1 MWSNPVTVLPSCE
14 TYDDQRQKRLLWL
27 KLFEGGNSKW
37 HISVIAP
44 SFSVKV
50 RNRNLRQRARLHRMK
65 TVKHYYKEEKQRL
78 KKREKKKKKR
88 ILTALDQASRKRF
101 TFEYGRCSSKRTEF
115 ARKRRKQ
122 DREERKAPLH
132 STEKRRERAIRM
144 QTSPISHYNH
154 NKWVVL
160 E

>member
-1 MWSNPVTVLPSCE
+1 MTHFCDCTKLLCE
-14 TYDDQRQKRLLWL
+14 SQKQKPEATSQTAQDEDRQALLQR
-27 KLFEGGNSKW
+27 G
-37 HISVIAP
+37 
-44 SFSVKV
+44 
-50 RNRNLRQRARLHRMK
+50 K
-65 TVKHYYKEEKQRL
+65 TEIKEE
-78 KKREKKKKKR
+78 REKKKKKR

-101 TFEYGRCSSKRTEF
+101 TFEYGRCPSKRTEY

>member
-1 MWSNPVTVLPSCE
+1 MTHFCDCTKLRCE
-14 TYDDQRQKRLLWL
+14 SQKQKPEATSQTAQDEDRQALLQR
-27 KLFEGGNSKW
+27 G
-37 HISVIAP
+37 
-44 SFSVKV
+44 
-50 RNRNLRQRARLHRMK
+50 K
-65 TVKHYYKEEKQRL
+65 TEIKEER
-78 KKREKKKKKR
+78 KKKKKR

>member
-1 MWSNPVTVLPSCE
+1 MTHFCDCTKLLCE
-14 TYDDQRQKRLLWL
+14 SQKQKPEATSQTAQDEDRQALLQR
-27 KLFEGGNSKW
+27 G
-37 HISVIAP
+37 
-44 SFSVKV
+44 
-50 RNRNLRQRARLHRMK
+50 K
-65 TVKHYYKEEKQRL
+65 TEIKEE
-78 KKREKKKKKR
+78 REKKKKKR
-88 ILTALDQASRKRF
+88 ILTALDQASGKRF
-101 TFEYGRCSSKRTEF
+101 TFEYGRCPSKRTEY

>member
-1 MWSNPVTVLPSCE
+1 MTHFCDCTKLLCE
-14 TYDDQRQKRLLWL
+14 SQKQKPEATSQTAQDEDRQALLQR
-27 KLFEGGNSKW
+27 G
-37 HISVIAP
+37 
-44 SFSVKV
+44 
-50 RNRNLRQRARLHRMK
+50 K
-65 TVKHYYKEEKQRL
+65 TEIKEE
-78 KKREKKKKKR
+78 REKKKKKKR

-101 TFEYGRCSSKRTEF
+101 TFEYGRCPSKRTEY

>member
-1 MWSNPVTVLPSCE
+1 MTHFCDCTKLLCE
-14 TYDDQRQKRLLWL
+14 SQKQKPEATSQTAQDEDRQALLQR
-27 KLFEGGNSKW
+27 G
-37 HISVIAP
+37 
-44 SFSVKV
+44 
-50 RNRNLRQRARLHRMK
+50 K
-65 TVKHYYKEEKQRL
+65 TEIKEERG
-78 KKREKKKKKR
+78 KKKKKR

-101 TFEYGRCSSKRTEF
+101 TFEYGRCPSKRTEY

>member
-1 MWSNPVTVLPSCE
+1 M
-14 TYDDQRQKRLLWL
+14 
-27 KLFEGGNSKW
+27 
-37 HISVIAP
+37 
-44 SFSVKV
+44 KV

-78 KKREKKKKKR
+78 KKREEKKKKKKR

-101 TFEYGRCSSKRTEF
+101 TFEYGRCPSKRTEY

>member
-1 MWSNPVTVLPSCE
+1 MMTKDRKS
-14 TYDDQRQKRLLWL
+14 
-27 KLFEGGNSKW
+27 
-37 HISVIAP
+37 
-44 SFSVKV
+44 
-50 RNRNLRQRARLHRMK
+50 LHRMK

-78 KKREKKKKKR
+78 KKREKKKR

-132 STEKRRERAIRM
+132 STEKRRERAIWM